1 MTKHKNED
9 SDYEGNKEHLK
20 QNQQKILIFSKKRGN
35 MLRER
40 GKMLQDGGKTRINK
54 KNHDMTKIHKNL
66 NFK

>member
-1 MTKHKNED
+1 
-9 SDYEGNKEHLK
+9 
-20 QNQQKILIFSKKRGN
+20 
-35 MLRER
+35 MLQER